1 MADLSLAELLSPS
14 AVRLGRAA
22 ADWEDAV
29 RQVGQ
34 VLVDGGAVDPA
45 YVDAMVERER
55 SVAPTFVGEGVAI
68 PHGTL
73 ASRALI
79 RGNALCVVQFPAGV
93 DWQGDQ
99 VVLCIGIAARDDSH
113 VPVLARL
120 AELLMEP
127 DRAAA
132 LRVADT
138 PDEVVSLL
146 IPDESSEP

>member
-1 MADLSLAELLSPS
+1 MADASLAQLLSPA
-14 AVRLGRAA
+14 AVRLGQAA
-22 ADWEDAV
+22 PDWEAAV
-29 RQVGQ
+29 RQVGRL
-34 VLVDGGAVDPA
+34 LVDLDAVDPA
-45 YVDAMVERER
+45 YVDAMIERER

-79 RGNALCVVQFPAGV
+79 RRDALCVVQFPAGV
-93 DWQGDQ
+93 DWQGDR

-113 VPVLARL
+113 VPILSRL

-132 LRVADT
+132 LRVAGT
-138 PDEVVSLL
+138 PEQVVSLL
-146 IPDESSEP
+146 TEDAS